1 MSSDPDSYI
10 NYGPYVPGFIKIPF
24 GDAKAVSD
32 AIDENTVAVLVE
44 PIQGEAG
51 VVVPPDGYL
60 SDLRRICTEAGIL
73 FILDEI
79 QTGFCRTG
87 RHFAWNYENA
97 RPDIM
102 CLGKAL
108 GGGII
113 PISAIVADHEVM
125 DVFTPGTHGSTFG
138 GNPLACAVGIAALEV
153 LEQENLDE
161 RAFRLGERFREVIK
175 KAKSPHF
182 RLVRGKGL
190 LNAVVFEEG
199 FDAYPTCIDLK
210 ESGILA
216 KQTHGNI
223 IRFAPPLIITEDELE
238 EALEKIISVLDRA

>member
-1 MSSDPDSYI
+1 MGCRKRGIENGRQSIICANGNFHGRTLSAVSMSSDPDSYI

-102 CLGKAL
+102 CLREARGRRYH
-108 GGGII
+108 
-113 PISAIVADHEVM
+113 SD
-125 DVFTPGTHGSTFG
+125 FRYCCGS
-138 GNPLACAVGIAALEV
+138 
-153 LEQENLDE
+153 
-161 RAFRLGERFREVIK
+161 
-175 KAKSPHF
+175 
-182 RLVRGKGL
+182 
-190 LNAVVFEEG
+190 
-199 FDAYPTCIDLK
+199 
-210 ESGILA
+210 
-216 KQTHGNI
+216 
-223 IRFAPPLIITEDELE
+223 
-238 EALEKIISVLDRA
+238 

>member
-79 QTGFCRTG
+79 QTGLGRTG
-87 RHFAWNYENA
+87 KLFACDHEGV
-97 RPDIM
+97 RSDVVI
-102 CLGKAL
+102 LGKAL
-108 GGGII
+108 AGGFILF
-113 PISAIVADHEVM
+113 PQYYPA
-125 DVFTPGTHGSTFG
+125 
-138 GNPLACAVGIAALEV
+138 
-153 LEQENLDE
+153 
-161 RAFRLGERFREVIK
+161 K
-175 KAKSPHF
+175 K
-182 RLVRGKGL
+182 
-190 LNAVVFEEG
+190 
-199 FDAYPTCIDLK
+199 Y
-210 ESGILA
+210 
-216 KQTHGNI
+216 
-223 IRFAPPLIITEDELE
+223 
-238 EALEKIISVLDRA
+238 